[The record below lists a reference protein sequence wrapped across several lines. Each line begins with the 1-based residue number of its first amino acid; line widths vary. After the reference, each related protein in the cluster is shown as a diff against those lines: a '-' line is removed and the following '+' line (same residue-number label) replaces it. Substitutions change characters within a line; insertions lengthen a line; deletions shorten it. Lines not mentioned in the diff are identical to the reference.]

1 MIEGPVEFT
10 AEVDIQR
17 PASDVFPLLDL
28 ADPRFRQAQCG
39 AQVQRIEG
47 EQERYDVVLEQM
59 DDVVFH
65 FQVLERTAGQRYT
78 IECAM
83 EPQINALKM
92 AVEAYAIEPIGE
104 AACRVR
110 LTTSAAFNDDLSDEE
125 IANEIAMMSM
135 AVTQDLEKLAVLAE
149 EGLDA
154 LKALEE
160 EELTFN
166 VEFGVDFDLEEIDID
181 WDDIEPKQ

>member
-28 ADPRFRQAQCG
+28 ADPRFRQAQC

-92 AVEAYAIEPIGE
+92 AVEAYEIEPIGE